1 MKNIIFIIGSVS
13 SGKSTIAK
21 LIKGSV
27 IIEIDD
33 IYESNLGG
41 KAFDQAYSSNNFQ
54 RICWNEFYNKIKANK
69 VKNKSVV
76 ALTTGLN
83 PKFKS
88 LLKKLKKELPGEIYV
103 IKLNSKKENVV
114 NRTRQ
119 RKGAQ
124 KRKVLATLDTYKKLE
139 ENNIKSDFVIENDQG
154 LDNLQEKV
162 SNILNLLKSYSKK

>member
-1 MKNIIFIIGSVS
+1 M
-13 SGKSTIAK
+13 
-21 LIKGSV
+21 
-27 IIEIDD
+27 
-33 IYESNLGG
+33 
-41 KAFDQAYSSNNFQ
+41 
-54 RICWNEFYNKIKANK
+54 
-69 VKNKSVV
+69 
-76 ALTTGLN
+76 
-83 PKFKS
+83 
-88 LLKKLKKELPGEIYV
+88 KKLKKELPGEIYV